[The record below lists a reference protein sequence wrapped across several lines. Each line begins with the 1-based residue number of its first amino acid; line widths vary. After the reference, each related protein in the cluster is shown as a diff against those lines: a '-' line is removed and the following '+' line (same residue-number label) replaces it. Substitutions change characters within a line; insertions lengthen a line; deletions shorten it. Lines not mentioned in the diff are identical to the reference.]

1 MNDNFII
8 CGDFNHSSIDWYI
21 LHGSSESEELLGL
34 LTVFLYSTSENI
46 HKVIICC
53 TLFSHQINA

>member
-1 MNDNFII
+1 MNDDFII
-8 CGDFNHSSIDWYI
+8 GGNFNHSSIDWHI
-21 LHGSSESEELLGL
+21 LHASSESEELLDL

-53 TLFSHQINA
+53 ALFSHRMSA